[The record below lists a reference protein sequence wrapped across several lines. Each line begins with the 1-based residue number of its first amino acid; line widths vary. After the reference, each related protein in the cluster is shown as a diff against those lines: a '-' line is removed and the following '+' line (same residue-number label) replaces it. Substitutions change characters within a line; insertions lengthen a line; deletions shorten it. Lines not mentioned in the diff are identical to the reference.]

1 MRRLS
6 LLGAAVA
13 GVMML
18 LSSVAAKADLSE
30 ILKTG
35 VVKIG
40 VPESFAPFGSLG
52 ASGELE
58 GYDIDVAK
66 LVAKDLGVKL
76 ELVPIVSKQRIPF
89 LETGRVDLVISTL
102 GANPE
107 RAKSIWYSSSYA
119 PFYTAAFAAKGK
131 KIASI
136 ADLSGMKVGLT
147 GGTIEDI
154 QFTESV
160 PEGTEIRRFGDNAAT
175 QSAFVAEQV
184 DVMVTSIVV
193 AAAVAKANPGIDMET
208 KFISKKGAS
217 FIGLKKGNIDLLQWI
232 NVFIMHKKLRGK
244 LNELSLKWMGQ
255 PLPPL
260 PHL

>member
-1 MRRLS
+1 MKRLK
-6 LLGAAVA
+6 
-13 GVMML
+13 L
-18 LSSVAAKADLSE
+18 LSAAFAALTVVMVSFTAKADLSE
-30 ILKTG
+30 ILEAG
-35 VVKIG
+35 VIKIG

-52 ASGELE
+52 ADGELE

-66 LVAKDLGVKL
+66 MIAEDLGVKL

-89 LETGRVDLVISTL
+89 LETGRLDLVISTL

-119 PFYTAAFAAKGK
+119 PFYSAAFAASDK

-136 ADLSGMKVGLT
+136 EDLSGMTVGLT
-147 GGTIEDI
+147 GGTNEDI
-154 QFTESV
+154 QFTETA
-160 PEGTEIRRFGDNAAT
+160 PEGTVIKRFGDNAGT
-175 QSAFVAEQV
+175 QAAFISKQI

-193 AAAVAKANPGIDMET
+193 AAAVAKSNPGIDMET
-208 KFISKKGAS
+208 KFISRKGAS
-217 FIGLKKGNIDLLQWI
+217 FIGLAKGKIDLLQWV
-232 NVFIMHKKLRGK
+232 NVFIMHKKLKGV
-244 LNELSLKWMGQ
+244 LDDLSMKWMGQ

>member
-1 MRRLS
+1 MKRLK
-6 LLGAAVA
+6 
-13 GVMML
+13 L
-18 LSSVAAKADLSE
+18 LSAAFAALAVVMVSFTAKADLSE
-30 ILKTG
+30 ILEAG
-35 VVKIG
+35 VIKIG

-52 ASGELE
+52 ADGELE

-66 LVAKDLGVKL
+66 MIAKDLGVKL

-89 LETGRVDLVISTL
+89 LETGRLDLVISTL

-119 PFYTAAFAAKGK
+119 PFYSAAFAASDK

-136 ADLSGMKVGLT
+136 EDLSGMTVGLT
-147 GGTIEDI
+147 GGTNEDI
-154 QFTESV
+154 QFTETA
-160 PEGTEIRRFGDNAAT
+160 PKGTVIQRFGDNAGT
-175 QSAFVAEQV
+175 QAAFVSKQI

-193 AAAVAKANPGIDMET
+193 AAAVAKSNPGIDMET
-208 KFISKKGAS
+208 KFISRKGAS
-217 FIGLKKGNIDLLQWI
+217 FIGLAKGKIDLLQWV
-232 NVFIMHKKLRGK
+232 NVFIMHKKLKGV
-244 LNELSLKWMGQ
+244 LDDLSMKWMGQ